1 MAINSKAGLIGY
13 YEGTISS
20 TLHTL
25 QNLPEDK
32 KDLVIQ
38 ALITTLEGVLQEGEE
53 AWQRVK
59 GQ

>member
-1 MAINSKAGLIGY
+1 MTINSKAGLIGY

-32 KDLVIQ
+32 KTLVIKS
-38 ALITTLEGVLQEGEE
+38 LIRTLEGVLQKGEE
-53 AWQRVK
+53 TWERVR

>member
-1 MAINSKAGLIGY
+1 MVIDSKAGLIGY

-32 KDLVIQ
+32 KTLVIKS
-38 ALITTLEGVLQEGEE
+38 LIRTLEGVLQKGEE
-53 AWQRVK
+53 TWERVR